1 MNWKEALQK
10 GLAAGKKISEKAS
23 EKGAPYLDV
32 IRSNLNLDL
41 VTKGELLIP
50 EPVLERKIAKSL
62 EEQESGITLESL
74 TCEADRIRLRLQVK
88 KMRVRSAVSM
98 DVFIQE
104 IEIAPDRQTAVFRIG
119 GEKISGMNLA
129 GKIVVAIIHVVIGD
143 ILKTA
148 VSRAK
153 VDDLV
158 QFSKDE
164 RTVTANLA
172 GLEPVQKLK
181 SPIFHSDKSVL
192 DLVSFR
198 IFHRSGGL
206 TVKTDFS
213 ETGAHLKQGVARFA
227 SKAGK
232 AAARWKKK
240 TDE

>member
-23 EKGAPYLDV
+23 EKGTPYIEV
-32 IRSNLNLDL
+32 IRSNLNRDL

-50 EPVLERKIAKSL
+50 QPVLERKITESL
-62 EEQESGITLESL
+62 ARQESGVLLESL
-74 TCEADRIRLRLQVK
+74 TCEADRIQLRLQVK

-104 IEIAPDRQTAVFRIG
+104 ITIGPDRQTAICRIG
-119 GEKISGMNLA
+119 GEKLSGSNFA
-129 GKIVVAIIHVVIGD
+129 GKIVVAMIHVVVSD
-143 ILKTA
+143 IVNTA

-153 VDDLV
+153 VAELV
-158 QFSKDE
+158 RFSKDE
-164 RTVTANLA
+164 RTVTVNLTE
-172 GLEPVQKLK
+172 LEPVQKLK

-198 IFHRSGGL
+198 IFHRPGGL
-206 TVKTDFS
+206 AVKADFS
-213 ETGAHLKQGVARFA
+213 ETGTNLKQGVVRFA

-232 AAARWKKK
+232 AAARWKRKK
-240 TDE
+240 DE

>member
-1 MNWKEALQK
+1 MNWKETLRK

-23 EKGAPYLDV
+23 EKGTPYIEV
-32 IRSNLNLDL
+32 IRSNLNSDL
-41 VTKGELLIP
+41 ITKGELLIP

-74 TCEADRIRLRLQVK
+74 TCEADRIRLRLQAK

-104 IEIAPDRQTAVFRIG
+104 IEIGPDRQTAVFRIG
-119 GEKISGMNLA
+119 GEKISGTNFA
-129 GKIVVAIIHVVIGD
+129 GKIVVAILHVVIGD

-158 QFSKDE
+158 QFSRDE
-164 RTVTANLA
+164 RTVTVNLS

-181 SPIFHSDKSVL
+181 SPIFHSDQSVL

-206 TVKTDFS
+206 AVKTDFS
-213 ETGAHLKQGVARFA
+213 ETGTHLKQGVVRFA

-232 AAARWKKK
+232 TAARWKKK
-240 TDE
+240 KE

>member
-10 GLAAGKKISEKAS
+10 GLTAGKKISEKAS
-23 EKGAPYLDV
+23 EKGTPYLEV

-50 EPVLERKIAKSL
+50 EPVLERKIAESL
-62 EEQESGITLESL
+62 ARQESGVLLETL

-104 IEIAPDRQTAVFRIG
+104 IEIGPDRQTAVFRIG

-129 GKIVVAIIHVVIGD
+129 GKIVVAILHVVIRD

-158 QFSKDE
+158 RFSKDE

-172 GLEPVQKLK
+172 GLEPVQKLR
-181 SPIFHSDKSVL
+181 SPIFQSDKSVL

-198 IFHRSGGL
+198 IFHQSGGL

-213 ETGAHLKQGVARFA
+213 ETGTHLKQGVVRFA

-232 AAARWKKK
+232 AVARWKKK